1 MAQDDKRGETRADT
15 LTDDATRLKKRARRR
30 LIGAAALALLA
41 AIILPMVM
49 DHQPA
54 APLKDIQV
62 RIPSPDEGVTQRV
75 APKPVAE
82 TPLPTEEKAEGKTVP
97 PPSPAP
103 EPPKPI
109 AKSPEPSPPAQKS
122 EPARDELKRAEAAL
136 AGKDPAEERWEVQLG
151 AYQNPASVANL
162 VRKLKELGLQT
173 YTEKV
178 DTPNG
183 PRTRVRAGPF
193 ATQEAAEKARARV
206 KIIGVDGPVAKKP

>member
-1 MAQDDKRGETRADT
+1 MAQDDKRGEIRADMQA
-15 LTDDATRLKKRARRR
+15 DDATRLKKRARRR
-30 LIGAAALALLA
+30 LIGAAALALFA
-41 AIILPMVM
+41 AIVLPMVM

-75 APKPVAE
+75 APKPVAGI
-82 TPLPTEEKAEGKTVP
+82 PPVKQEKAAV
-97 PPSPAP
+97 AP
-103 EPPKPI
+103 VSEPPKPI
-109 AKSPEPSPPAQKS
+109 VKAPEPSPAAPKPEADAGK
-122 EPARDELKRAEAAL
+122 ARAEEELKRAEAAL

-151 AYQNPASVANL
+151 AYQNPASVTNL
-162 VRKLKELGLQT
+162 VRKLKELGLPT

-178 DTPNG
+178 DTPSG

-193 ATQEAAEKARARV
+193 PTQEGAEKARARV